1 MGNNLLRILSKPWK
15 LQPGSDGGIL
25 GLQRGREEECQNP
38 GIIKIW
44 ISKQFPEFPD
54 FIDEV
59 REVRSEWNP
68 LISGCSEETLE
79 SAGVNSLGVI
89 FGRMRIE
96 HSQEVY
102 YSLASIL
109 EYYFRQQ
116 NWGLWAEAAF
126 NTPLRR
132 EGYFTGKNVASQFGK
147 IKRIN
152 VFCKDARKATRRP
165 PRKAMP
171 RPSATSPVWLSK
183 THGPIPA
190 LRDTGLI
197 CMPVAKR
204 RRNQLNVDAFAY
216 KSCFP
221 NNLRSLLFKSR

>member
-1 MGNNLLRILSKPWK
+1 MGNHLPRILSKPWK
-15 LQPGSDGGIL
+15 LQCGSDGGIL

-132 EGYFTGKNVASQFGK
+132 EVYFTGKNVASQFGK
-147 IKRIN
+147 IQRIN
-152 VFCKDARKATRRP
+152 VFCKDARKG
-165 PRKAMP
+165 
-171 RPSATSPVWLSK
+171 RPSSSRESNAKTLGHKPCLTQQNPWADPSSTGHRVNLHATSQK
-183 THGPIPA
+183 MQKPA
-190 LRDTGLI
+190 PRTCFCLQGLFS
-197 CMPVAKR
+197 
-204 RRNQLNVDAFAY
+204 Q
-216 KSCFP
+216 
-221 NNLRSLLFKSR
+221 